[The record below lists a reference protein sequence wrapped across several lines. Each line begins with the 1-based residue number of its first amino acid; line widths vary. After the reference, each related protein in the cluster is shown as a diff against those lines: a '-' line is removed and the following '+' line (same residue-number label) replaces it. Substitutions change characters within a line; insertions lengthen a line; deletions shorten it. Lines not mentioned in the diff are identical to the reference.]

1 MLLVEKII
9 RSFNYI
15 AELALIAIIVGMII
29 GLCKTIKSKDKKKTL
44 IMIKASLKWGLGFIL
59 VRSVVI
65 YATLIYEYNII
76 QFDSLSFMNIIITI
90 LSLTG
95 LVAVFGYGIMLII
108 SSAKVLFS
116 KNQLDAGCGDKQE

>member
-15 AELALIAIIVGMII
+15 AEFALIAIIVGMII
-29 GLCKTIKSKDKKKTL
+29 GLCKTIKSKDTKKTL

-59 VRSVVI
+59 VRSVII
-65 YATLIYEYNII
+65 YVTLIYEYNII
-76 QFDSLSFMNIIITI
+76 QFDSLSFMNIVITI

-95 LVAVFGYGIMLII
+95 LVAVFGYGIIFII
-108 SSAKVLFS
+108 SSAKVIFS
-116 KNQLDAGCGDKQE
+116 KNQQDADCGDKQE